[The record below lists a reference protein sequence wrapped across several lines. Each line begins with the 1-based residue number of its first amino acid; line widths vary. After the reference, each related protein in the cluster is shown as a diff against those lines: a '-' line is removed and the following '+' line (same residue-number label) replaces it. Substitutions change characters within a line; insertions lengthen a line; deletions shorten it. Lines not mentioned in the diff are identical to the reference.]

1 MRRSMAGVLQRSMAG
16 VIQQNV
22 NIPIPEPE
30 PEPQVAPS
38 QPRPQNVEENQNAI
52 IRIISYILFGVMTL
66 VRIITPIQRSIADIA
81 IVLDISGSMDG
92 TIERYKVNLIQTIQ
106 SLSDSVRVTFV
117 VFDSHARQVTALV
130 PMTQEN
136 KALLIESIRGIH
148 TGGSTNLA
156 AGIHLAHLAFAE
168 AVLAT
173 DATMIILTDGAA
185 DPHCEASVR
194 MPAFREAFP
203 NANVTLVTIGGGISA
218 DVRNQMIVD
227 GELYLHDHGGADMS
241 GTIID
246 SLFNGNV
253 IGTNLTITFGSHER
267 SLHGP
272 EFTTTNGV
280 STLATVRNNNV
291 YSLFLPT
298 QPTQANMNGNID
310 INVEQHTPET
320 QDEVLRMIYNDRIN
334 RAKTGTPDEQIA
346 ALTAIRQELDD
357 IEPRP
362 NSYNEIVTTIND
374 NITLVRPPVN
384 MNQND
389 VNRIISRGVTNQR
402 SITRSITSVER

>member
-1 MRRSMAGVLQRSMAG
+1 MYRSMAGVPQRSMAG
-16 VIQQNV
+16 VPQQNV
-22 NIPIPEPE
+22 NIPI

-38 QPRPQNVEENQNAI
+38 QPRPQNIEENQNVI
-52 IRIISYILFGVMTL
+52 IRIIAYIMVGMMTL
-66 VRIITPIQRSIADIA
+66 VRIITPIQRTIADIA
-81 IVLDISGSMDG
+81 IVLDISGSMHR
-92 TIERYKVNLIQTIQ
+92 TIERYKTNIIQTIQ
-106 SLSDSVRVTFV
+106 SLSDSVRVTFI

-130 PMTQEN
+130 PMTPEN
-136 KALLIESIRGIH
+136 KALLIESIRGIRS
-148 TGGSTNLA
+148 GSSTNLA

-168 AVLAT
+168 TVLAT

-185 DPHCEASVR
+185 DRHCEASVR

-253 IGTNLTITFGSHER
+253 IGTNLTITFESDEP
-267 SLHGP
+267 SFHGP
-272 EFTTTNGV
+272 EFTTTNGI
-280 STLATVRNNNV
+280 STLATVRNNNI
-291 YSLFLPT
+291 YNLFLPT

-310 INVEQHTPET
+310 ITVMQHTPET
-320 QDEVLRMIYNDRIN
+320 QDEVHRMIYNNRIN
-334 RAKTGTPDEQIA
+334 LAKTGTPDEQIA
-346 ALTAIRQELDD
+346 ALTAIRQEWDAID
-357 IEPRP
+357 PRP
-362 NSYNEIVTTIND
+362 ISYNMIVTTIND
-374 NITLVRPPVN
+374 SITLARPPVN

-389 VNRIISRGVTNQR
+389 MNSIISRSVTQQR
-402 SITRSITSVER
+402 SMTRSISSVER